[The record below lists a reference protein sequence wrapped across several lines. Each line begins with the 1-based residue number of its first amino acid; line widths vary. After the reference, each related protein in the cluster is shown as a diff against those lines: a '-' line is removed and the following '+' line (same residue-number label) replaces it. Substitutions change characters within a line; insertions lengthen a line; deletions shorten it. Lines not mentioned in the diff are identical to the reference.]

1 MQMNEYRLNGMAH
14 WCRYGQSMR
23 WDGEALRLQ
32 YRTDPGPTPYPA
44 KLSDEPVTVSSF
56 YYRLVVTTFYS
67 DDREYRINEIEMQLQ
82 DQTWEVIER
91 VINAR

>member
-1 MQMNEYRLNGMAH
+1 MTPNEYRLNGMAH

-23 WDGEALRLQ
+23 WDGEALRLP
-32 YRTDPGPTPYPA
+32 YMNAVDPGA
-44 KLSDEPVTVSSF
+44 PVIDF
-56 YYRLVVTTFYS
+56 YYRLTVKAFIS
-67 DDREYRINEIEMQLQ
+67 DERGYRINEIEMQLQ